1 MEENTWELESFTVER
16 ISWGDNRG
24 NYRGNIRFR
33 NKEYEMFYIKVS
45 QEKSNEI
52 LKLITAELSQAAQG
66 FTDKINSSLEQIKP
80 KEQ

>member
-16 ISWGDNRG
+16 ISWGDNKG
-24 NYRGNIRFR
+24 NYRGNIRFI
-33 NKEYEMFYIKVS
+33 NKEYETFYIKVS

-52 LKLITAELSQAAQG
+52 LKLITAELSQAAQE
-66 FTDKINSSLEQIKP
+66 FQDKLINSIP